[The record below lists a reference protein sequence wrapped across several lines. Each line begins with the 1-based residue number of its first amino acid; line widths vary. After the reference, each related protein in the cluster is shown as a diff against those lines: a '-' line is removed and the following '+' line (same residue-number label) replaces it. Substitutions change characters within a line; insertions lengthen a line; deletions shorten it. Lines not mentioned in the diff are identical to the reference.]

1 MYRKKRILSL
11 VLGLIYIVAVMLSG
25 SGCSG
30 KIHPEDGKTEDNV
43 TIENAEADSQKAAE
57 ALTLN
62 YESTIKVPFEE

>member
-43 TIENAEADSQKAAE
+43 TMKMQADSKRQ
-57 ALTLN
+57 LGRLL
-62 YESTIKVPFEE
+62 